1 MGKITINGFTT
12 PVTEGSNGIA
22 AATVPNVCK
31 MPGPPAPFVPTPLPN
46 IGRSGDSPEGYSV
59 YVTFEG
65 HRVAIGNASFGSI
78 GDIASK
84 ATGGGIVS
92 GVAQGRT
99 VFLSPGATNVFV
111 EGKPVHI
118 LGDAMLN
125 NCAPGGGPANAATMA
140 GVLQAPAVLD
150 MTRAEALKEIALRC
164 NRDVNREAGFHPP
177 KKPKGPICTKLGT
190 LKHSCCEQAIK
201 NRRDPY
207 LKSEVPYRKD
217 GSICKTTRGDA
228 LGAGSKARALV
239 RKMGGSQ
246 RAQKLAFESAF
257 FAKLP
262 FAQIDVVVVKDPD
275 LPPTKGN
282 IARVFDFKFNCSE
295 RPRFPKKQRDK
306 YTMLTGIRP
315 TPLQAW

>member
-111 EGKPVHI
+111 EGKPVHV

-140 GVLQAPAVLD
+140 GVLQAPGTPGTSLW
-150 MTRAEALKEIALRC
+150 RELNRIAREC
-164 NRDVNREAGFHPP
+164 NREVNRDAGYRPP
-177 KKPKGPICTKLGT
+177 RKPNGRICTKLGIR
-190 LKHSCCEQAIK
+190 KHSCCEKAIK
-201 NRRDPY
+201 EGRNPCVR
-207 LKSEVPYRKD
+207 SEVAYRKD
-217 GSICKTTRGDA
+217 GSPSATTRGDA
-228 LGAGSKARALV
+228 LVAGTRAKTRVRNAGGAKT
-239 RKMGGSQ
+239 
-246 RAQKLAFESAF
+246 AQKAAFRKAF
-257 FAKLP
+257 FRRLP
-262 FAQIDVVVVKDPD
+262 FAQIDVVVLKDPD
-275 LPPTKGN
+275 RPPAKGN
-282 IARVFDFKFNCSE
+282 ILRVFDFKFNCRSGPIMSE
-295 RPRFPKKQRDK
+295 KQMIKYTKLTGKRPRPIHAR
-306 YTMLTGIRP
+306 
-315 TPLQAW
+315 